1 MFESLHSSYPLI
13 FDQANRI
20 LRDLHR
26 HNLQSVKPLTDSGC
40 IKHTK
45 FEKKSEKTRLLR
57 LDDTD
62 NKSC

>member
-40 IKHTK
+40 MKHTK
-45 FEKKSEKTRLLR
+45 FEKKTRLLR
-57 LDDTD
+57 LDETD